1 MDEGFYLSRNFGI
14 RVNFDVRLHE
24 ETVVPGILLAIDRS
38 RFIVEAE
45 IPDNVRACRIGGANP
60 GLAVHKAI
68 RLIEICGLGYVGGNH
83 PIVLAPLGNTVHLNA
98 KQHRKSFS
106 SHFTRPPNGRRSST
120 PMPLYGAT

>member
-45 IPDNVRACRIGGANP
+45 LADNVSACRIGGANR

-83 PIVLAPLGNTVHLNA
+83 PIVVAALGNTVHLNG
-98 KQHRKSFS
+98 KQHRNSFS
-106 SHFTRPPNGRRSST
+106 SQFSRQRNGRRSAPAMSV
-120 PMPLYGAT
+120 